1 MFKFSS
7 KKIALIAMFV
17 ALTVVVNVFEINITQ
32 ELKISLSITICTLAG
47 FFTGFI
53 GGGIVGFLGDLL
65 GCLITGLTPIPLL
78 SLSNTLLGLLPGLAF
93 DLYRVFAKKK
103 LNSLMLIIITI
114 CCQLILFGL
123 VTVLINNYAIWDFY
137 KIGAKS
143 SKSYWVWATLRV
155 FPIQLINSS
164 VNLVMSCILIVSL
177 CKIPFFKEHLNIYK
191 VKDEVKEQ
199 VEQNNDQTTNSED

>member
-1 MFKFSS
+1 MFNFTA
-7 KKIALIAMFV
+7 KKLSLIAMFI
-17 ALTVVVNVFEINITQ
+17 ALTIVVNVFEINITQ

-53 GGGIVGFLGDLL
+53 GGALVGVLGDLL

-78 SLSNTLLGLLPGLAF
+78 SVSNMLLGLLPGLVF
-93 DLYRVFAKKK
+93 DLYRKFAKND
-103 LNSLMLIIITI
+103 LNTSYLIVITI
-114 CCQLILFGL
+114 ICQIILFGL
-123 VTVLINNYAIWDFY
+123 VTILINNYAIWDFY

-164 VNLVMSCILIVSL
+164 VNLVLSCILITTL
-177 CKIPFFKEHLNIYK
+177 CRIPFFKEYLNVYK
-191 VKDEVKEQ
+191 IENQIKEQ
-199 VEQNNDQTTNSED
+199 VENNNADSTN